1 MMQKKC
7 NPATDSAAFINL
19 FISKNDRYDYQTFD
33 STNTY
38 KEKNISR
45 NEYS

>member
-7 NPATDSAAFINL
+7 NPATDSAAFINW
-19 FISKNDRYDYQTFD
+19 FISKNAQCDYQTFD
-33 STNTY
+33 RTNTY
-38 KEKNISR
+38 KEKKISR